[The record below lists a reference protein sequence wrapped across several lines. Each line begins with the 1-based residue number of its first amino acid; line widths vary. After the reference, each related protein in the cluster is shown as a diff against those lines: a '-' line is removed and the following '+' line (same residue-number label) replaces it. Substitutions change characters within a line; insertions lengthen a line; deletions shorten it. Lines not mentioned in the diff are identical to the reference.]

1 MKKILFVFII
11 LLFNCHN
18 AQNTGEMKIQQIPLE
33 KQITY
38 GISLSMRVPYELY
51 INDIK
56 ADYDYVG
63 ANSGVDMNPYI
74 LKNGKYKVKLRIFP
88 AFKAGEKL
96 IVSKDIK
103 NSNISFDSYIR
114 NKETDEILNYNS
126 IPLPIVAPKEDVP
139 YFEQEWD
146 VELTE
151 LPYELEGWSKGQD
164 LRKWDKKEN
173 ERIVYALDVTIPGRY
188 EAYINDILVETNN
201 EMSMHNT
208 IININQAVLKSGTY
222 QFRIKLF
229 SSNEELRKG
238 GIQPDTFQ
246 FLKVGLVK
254 YQKIAVG
261 EGAEE
266 GTYQYLYSYPI
277 PNLEKPVPY
286 YEIKGKF
293 TIDLPYELNGWSNGQ
308 DLRKWDKDKLK
319 KKVIA
324 YYKKLWEILNKGD
337 VDQWQKLVKK
347 SQEETAFFNYSDKEY
362 LNKYIKEEK
371 EEIIKDK
378 GMMAA
383 LEDYEMKIY
392 ADGRLVCL
400 ERSNHTKQVNGIDW
414 DIKGESPLI
423 QYGKEGG
430 AATFPVKL
438 YLPQGSDEFVII
450 RRY

>member
-56 ADYDYVG
+56 ADCDYVG

-164 LRKWDKKEN
+164 LRKWDKKEL
-173 ERIVYALDVTIPGRY
+173 EKKVV
-188 EAYINDILVETNN
+188 AY
-201 EMSMHNT
+201 
-208 IININQAVLKSGTY
+208 
-222 QFRIKLF
+222 
-229 SSNEELRKG
+229 
-238 GIQPDTFQ
+238 
-246 FLKVGLVK
+246 
-254 YQKIAVG
+254 YQKLWRILNNG
-261 EGAEE
+261 EGERYMDLWKQADQELMFYDYETDYDSIYKEE
-266 GTYQYLYSYPI
+266 S
-277 PNLEKPVPY
+277 E
-286 YEIKGKF
+286 EIKKNC
-293 TIDLPYELNGWSNGQ
+293 TDNMIY
-308 DLRKWDKDKLK
+308 
-319 KKVIA
+319 
-324 YYKKLWEILNKGD
+324 
-337 VDQWQKLVKK
+337 
-347 SQEETAFFNYSDKEY
+347 
-362 LNKYIKEEK
+362 
-371 EEIIKDK
+371 
-378 GMMAA
+378 
-383 LEDYEMKIY
+383 LEDYEMKLY
-392 ADGRLVCL
+392 AEGKLVCL
-400 ERSNHTKQVNGIDW
+400 ERKTHTREFNNYSPL
-414 DIKGESPLI
+414 DIKGWSPLI
-423 QYGKEGG
+423 RKGRKSG
-430 AATFPVKL
+430 AEDFPVKL
-438 YLPQGSDEFVII
+438 YLPEGSNEFVII
-450 RRY
+450 RK

>member
-139 YFEQEWD
+139 YFEQ
-146 VELTE
+146 
-151 LPYELEGWSKGQD
+151 
-164 LRKWDKKEN
+164 EN